1 MCRNLEVHPNRLALE
16 QLKQRIDVH
25 PVCTQDVRHL
35 GEDRLRRQHRGTHL
49 LHQRD
54 GPRVIWVVAVEIG
67 DERLLRLPF
76 QNEAFFTVDFHIE
89 LVNNSPGIN
98 VLSKPSRKCS
108 LFDSSFP
115 TNIAG
120 SGGVSLMPYNT
131 NPLFRRNIG
140 MSARISSRNNSAG
153 RGTSGRQSTN
163 NKKHSAFVR
172 GNEFQTPPRAN
183 SSVIGKQ
190 EISAR
195 N

>member
-108 LFDSSFP
+108 LFDNSFP
-115 TNIAG
+115 TNIDG

-131 NPLFRRNIG
+131 NLLFDATLACLHEYPPQQFGR
-140 MSARISSRNNSAG
+140 SRNVW
-153 RGTSGRQSTN
+153 TS
-163 NKKHSAFVR
+163 VR
-172 GNEFQTPPRAN
+172 
-183 SSVIGKQ
+183 KQ
-190 EISAR
+190 
-195 N
+195 